1 MADTAP
7 LPPLVSSDGHLEV
20 RPERWTPRMP
30 ARLRELAP
38 RTVVLP
44 EGGDA
49 FLVPGQPPRPVPFLD
64 LRAGR
69 TNETWEPFG
78 LTVEETAGVGPPE
91 QRVKEQDV
99 DGLEAEVLF
108 PNMQLGPRLWR
119 TMTDDDAYR
128 AVVRAYNDWLGEEYC
143 PVAPD
148 RLIGLGVIPWTSL
161 DDAIAELDHCAKL
174 GLPGVNLGV
183 YPSGRGYPTPGD
195 DRFWAAA
202 IDLGMPLTV
211 HVAYDRQGPRATQ
224 PTFEYPN
231 ADPKV
236 IAKLGGRTLV
246 EWVALPFLGTA
257 PAMSLAQMVLSG
269 VFDRLPKLQ
278 IFFAETRL
286 GWVPFWMEEAD
297 YWYERHRHWSERLLG
312 FKPLR
317 RRPSEYVQQHIHFSV
332 QHVER
337 VAVELRHHMG
347 VGHVMFA
354 TDFPH
359 IECDWPN
366 TRPFAERLFAGVPAD
381 EAFRIAA
388 SNVIEF
394 FRLQDTPMGRKVL
407 AQAPG
412 RAAAG
417 AATGARA

>member
-1 MADTAP
+1 MATTS
-7 LPPLVSSDGHLEV
+7 LPPLISSDGHLEV
-20 RPERWTPRMP
+20 LPERWSVRMP
-30 ARLRELAP
+30 VRYRDKAP
-38 RTVVLP
+38 RTIKMP
-44 EGGDA
+44 DGGDA
-49 FLVPGQPPRPVPFLD
+49 LLVEGQEPRPVPFLD

-69 TNETWEPFG
+69 SNETWQPFG
-78 LTVEETAGVGPPE
+78 VTVADTAGVGPPE
-91 QRVKEQDV
+91 QRIAEQDQ

-108 PNMQLGPRLWR
+108 PNMQMGPRLWR

-128 AVVRAYNDWLGEEYC
+128 AAVRAYNDWLGEEYC
-143 PVAPD
+143 AVSRD
-148 RLIGLGVIPWTSL
+148 RLIGLGVIPWTNL
-161 DDAIAELDHCAKL
+161 DDAVAELEHCAKL
-174 GLPGVNLGV
+174 GLRGVTLGV
-183 YPSGRGYPTPGD
+183 FPSGYGYPTPAD

-202 IDLGMPLTV
+202 IAMKMPLTV
-211 HVAYDRQGPRATQ
+211 HVGFDRQGPRAKQ
-224 PTFEYPN
+224 PTLEFPG

-236 IAKLGGRTLV
+236 IARLGGRTIV

-257 PAMSLAQMVLSG
+257 SAMSLAQTILSG
-269 VFDRLPKLQ
+269 VFDRLPDLQ

-297 YWYERHRHWSERLLG
+297 YWYERHRHWSERLLNW
-312 FKPLR
+312 KPLR
-317 RRPSEYVQQHIHFSV
+317 QRPSDYVRQHVHFSV

-347 VGHVMFA
+347 ADHIMFA

-388 SNVIEF
+388 GNMLEF
-394 FRLQDTPMGRKVL
+394 FHLEHTPLGQKV
-407 AQAPG
+407 
-412 RAAAG
+412 RAAA
-417 AATGARA
+417 

>member
-1 MADTAP
+1 MAMTS
-7 LPPLVSSDGHLEV
+7 LPPLISSDGHLEV
-20 RPERWTPRMP
+20 LPERWSVRMP
-30 ARLRELAP
+30 VRYRDKAP
-38 RTVVLP
+38 RTIKMP
-44 EGGDA
+44 DGGDA
-49 FLVPGQPPRPVPFLD
+49 LLVEGQEPRPVPFLD

-69 TNETWEPFG
+69 SNETWQPFG
-78 LTVEETAGVGPPE
+78 VTVADTAGVGPPE
-91 QRVKEQDV
+91 QRIAEQDQ

-108 PNMQLGPRLWR
+108 PNMQMGPRLWR

-128 AVVRAYNDWLGEEYC
+128 AAVRAYNDWLGEEYC
-143 PVAPD
+143 AVSRD
-148 RLIGLGVIPWTSL
+148 RLIGLGVIPWTNL
-161 DDAIAELDHCAKL
+161 DDAVAELEHCAKL
-174 GLPGVNLGV
+174 GLRGVTLGV
-183 YPSGRGYPTPGD
+183 FPSGYGYPTPAD

-202 IDLGMPLTV
+202 IAMKMPLTV
-211 HVAYDRQGPRATQ
+211 HVGFDRQGPRAKQ
-224 PTFEYPN
+224 PTLEFPG

-236 IAKLGGRTLV
+236 IARLGGRTIV

-257 PAMSLAQMVLSG
+257 PAMSLAQTILSG
-269 VFDRLPKLQ
+269 VFDRLPDLQ

-297 YWYERHRHWSERLLG
+297 YWYERHRHWSERLLNW
-312 FKPLR
+312 KPLR
-317 RRPSEYVQQHIHFSV
+317 QRPSDYVRQHVHFSV

-347 VGHVMFA
+347 TDHIMFA

-388 SNVIEF
+388 GNMLEF
-394 FRLQDTPMGRKVL
+394 FHLEHTPLGQKV
-407 AQAPG
+407 
-412 RAAAG
+412 RAAA
-417 AATGARA
+417 